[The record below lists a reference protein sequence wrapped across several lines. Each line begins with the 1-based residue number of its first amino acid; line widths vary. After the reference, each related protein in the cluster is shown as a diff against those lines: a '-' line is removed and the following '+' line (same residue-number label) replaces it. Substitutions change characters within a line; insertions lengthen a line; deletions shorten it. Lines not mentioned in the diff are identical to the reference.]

1 MTATLRHQPGSNR
14 APVRGKPAQRGA
26 SRLVAKEPIS
36 LRVSLPKTNFA
47 WLKRLTWPLLL
58 LGLGYGTYELSLRA
72 LPYADQPIAR
82 ISVEGDLSYVNQ
94 QAVQQ
99 RIAPY
104 ANASFFKVDLLS
116 LRRELE
122 LMPWIASAQ
131 VRRVWPDQLVVRLE
145 EQLPIARW
153 GDEALLHNQGEA
165 FAPQEVSNYQHL
177 PQLYGPRR
185 AQQQVMQQYQ
195 VLSQMLRPMGFS
207 VARLELR
214 ERGSWFLTTGA
225 GSAGPGI
232 ELLLGR
238 DHLVE
243 KMRRFLAIYDKTL
256 KEQITN
262 IARIDLR
269 YANGLAVGWR
279 EPVAPTTAQPA
290 VAKN

>member
-1 MTATLRHQPGSNR
+1 MTATLRHQPGPVR

-26 SRLVAKEPIS
+26 SRLVAKEPIN
-36 LRVSLPKTNFA
+36 LRMQLPKARISGMGA
-47 WLKRLTWPLLL
+47 WLKRITWPLLL
-58 LGLGYGTYELSLRA
+58 LGLGYGAYELSLRA
-72 LPYADQPIAR
+72 LPYADQPIAK
-82 ISVEGDLSYVNQ
+82 ISVEGDLSYINQ

-104 ANASFFKVDLLS
+104 ASASFFSVDLLS
-116 LRRELE
+116 MRRELE
-122 LMPWIASAQ
+122 LMPWIATAQ

-153 GDEALLHNQGEA
+153 GDEALLNNQGQA
-165 FAPQEVSNYQHL
+165 FAPQELANYQHL
-177 PQLYGPRR
+177 PQLYGPQR

-207 VARLELR
+207 VSRLELR
-214 ERGSWFLTTGA
+214 ERGSWFLSTGQ
-225 GSAGPGI
+225 GI

-243 KMRRFLAIYDKTL
+243 KMRRFTAIYDKAL
-256 KEQITN
+256 KEQQTN

-269 YANGLAVGWR
+269 YANGLAVAWR
-279 EPVAPTTAQPA
+279 EPVAPTAAQTAVVQ
-290 VAKN
+290 